1 MIAIMPNTI
10 SREIL
15 SAGGRATA
23 RVANRAKNNNEM
35 SDGEQDGTAER
46 MAENRAGRDGRV
58 KEESIKRQATEIESV
73 TEDGRNERKMYAS
86 KRAECESARGGERET
101 EEEYQGRGNGR
112 RRRGEERRRRR
123 RGGGRERESG
133 GKCAKRLIDV

>member
-35 SDGEQDGTAER
+35 SDGEQDRTAER
-46 MAENRAGRDGRV
+46 TAENRAGRERRDGRV
-58 KEESIKRQATEIESV
+58 KEESKATGNRDRECHGRREEREKNVCVKKSRV
-73 TEDGRNERKMYAS
+73 RKCTGRERRWRSTKGEETEGED
-86 KRAECESARGGERET
+86 AEKRGGE
-101 EEEYQGRGNGR
+101 G
-112 RRRGEERRRRR
+112 
-123 RGGGRERESG
+123 ESG

>member
-35 SDGEQDGTAER
+35 SDGEQDRTAER
-46 MAENRAGRDGRV
+46 MAENRAGRAKRRLRV
-58 KEESIKRQATEIESV
+58 KEESKATGNGDRECH
-73 TEDGRNERKMYAS
+73 GRRGKEREKNVCVKKS
-86 KRAECESARGGERET
+86 RVRKCTGGERDGGGIPRARKRKEKT
-101 EEEYQGRGNGR
+101 
-112 RRRGEERRRRR
+112 RRGEEEKE
-123 RGGGRERESG
+123 RERAVESV
-133 GKCAKRLIDV
+133 RNV